1 FSYSL
6 SVKKKGHS
14 YAAYLHDAVLLYAM
28 GLKEAFK
35 NGKDIR
41 HGREILQKLRD
52 RTNIRFYG
60 ASGLVHFDEYGE
72 RNLDYSVYD
81 LQQTEMVTKFVS
93 VLDFDS
99 HSKRMK
105 GTSPS
110 RNAIANGP
118 WGAPLPTSHQATCQL
133 RTALVV

>member
-1 FSYSL
+1 TSL
-6 SVKKKGHS
+6 MIEAQKQGLMNGDS

-99 HSKRMK
+99 HSKMMK
-105 GTSPS
+105 SHLRYYWTLSGTNSE
-110 RNAIANGP
+110 
-118 WGAPLPTSHQATCQL
+118 SHV
-133 RTALVV
+133 RK